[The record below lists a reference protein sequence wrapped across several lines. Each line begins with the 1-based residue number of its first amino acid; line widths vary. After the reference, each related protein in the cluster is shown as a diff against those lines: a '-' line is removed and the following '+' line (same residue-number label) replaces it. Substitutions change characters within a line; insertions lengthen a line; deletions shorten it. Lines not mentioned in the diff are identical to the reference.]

1 MHIRVSRARGGNLEA
16 PGTRQLAHLEGHF
29 ESMRLVRIR
38 CRLESFDEHHRG
50 VNVVALQALAI
61 PVAGSKLCTCRVRS
75 IRGLAIWVAHTR
87 RNHKV

>member
-50 VNVVALQALAI
+50 VIEA
-61 PVAGSKLCTCRVRS
+61 ST
-75 IRGLAIWVAHTR
+75 
-87 RNHKV
+87 